1 LQVLVKLRLNVFVLL
16 TAFFGYLVGV
26 MAVGSGWDLSVAMT
40 LVHTLVGTAAAAFGA
55 SVFNQ
60 LMEIRED
67 SRMRRTANRPLPSAR
82 MLPTSA
88 FVLGWVLSAFGII
101 HLGAMVGKDA
111 AYLAGI
117 TIATYVF
124 IYTPMKRRTSANT
137 LVGAIPGALP
147 PLIGWVAA
155 GGGLWDP
162 RGWFLFALLFL
173 WQLPHFVSIN
183 WLCREDYEEAGYVMW
198 SDGDVSGAR
207 SGRLA
212 AYFCFGLAALG
223 PWAVQMG
230 MAGWLF
236 GVTALLAG
244 LGLAGLGFRFA
255 KSGERPAFR
264 KFFLLTLLYLPVVL
278 TALAID
284 WK

>member
-1 LQVLVKLRLNVFVLL
+1 MKLRLNVFVLL

-26 MAVGSGWDLSVAMT
+26 MAVGSGWDLGVAMT

-147 PLIGWVAA
+147 PLIGWVAEVCWPISLGRPA
-155 GGGLWDP
+155 
-162 RGWFLFALLFL
+162 
-173 WQLPHFVSIN
+173 
-183 WLCREDYEEAGYVMW
+183 
-198 SDGDVSGAR
+198 AR
-207 SGRLA
+207 NIGRQ
-212 AYFCFGLAALG
+212 G
-223 PWAVQMG
+223 PW
-230 MAGWLF
+230 
-236 GVTALLAG
+236 GVCAWANRE
-244 LGLAGLGFRFA
+244 ARN
-255 KSGERPAFR
+255 R
-264 KFFLLTLLYLPVVL
+264 VV
-278 TALAID
+278 ICPSS
-284 WK
+284 